1 MQREILKSKIH
12 RAAVTAAEPDYE
24 GSIQIPEDLMR
35 AVDLWEREKVLVASI
50 TSGAR
55 LETYVQKGPEGKG
68 QIVTNGGAARLI
80 EKGERVI
87 IMAFT
92 WSDRD
97 VATKV
102 IVCDE
107 QNNIIKQKTADT
119 EQTPQYES

>member
-12 RAAVTAAEPDYE
+12 RAVITSAEPDYE
-24 GSIQIPEDLMR
+24 GSIQIPEDLMH

-80 EKGERVI
+80 GQGERVI

-97 VATKV
+97 VPTKV

-107 QNNIIKQKTADT
+107 QNNIVKREPET
-119 EQTPQYES
+119 S